1 MKPLVSIVIINYN
14 TKKYLESCIQS
25 LLDQTWPE
33 YEIIFLDNDS
43 SDGSFE
49 FVSEKYPRIT
59 AIKNSKNLGYA
70 SAGNQGIKLAKGK
83 YVMTINPDI
92 IFEKDYVDHCVRKME
107 EDKRIGAIGGKTYK
121 YNFDNNHKTPFID
134 TVGIF
139 CYRNRRFID
148 DGQGLEDKGQFDE
161 EKEVFGISGAC
172 PVYRKEA
179 LEEVKYKDEYFD
191 ENFFMY
197 KEDIDL
203 SWRLR
208 LAGWKCWYLPTAI
221 ANHGRGTGVL
231 KRFTHLEVAKNRSRL
246 NKNQKY
252 FSFRNQRLTQLKNEL
267 RGNFIK
273 DFFPILW
280 KEILIKGYVV
290 FREPYLLKACF
301 DIIGKIPSTLKKRA
315 DIMKKRKVDSKEM
328 ARWLSGKQSQYFL
341 HELAHPEEQ

>member
-25 LLDQTWPE
+25 LLEQTWPE

-49 FVSEKYPRIT
+49 FVSEKYPHVT
-59 AIKNSKNLGYA
+59 AIKNAKNLGYA

-92 IFEKDYVDHCVRKME
+92 IFEKDYVEHCVRKME
-107 EDKRIGAIGGKTYK
+107 EDKRIGAIGGKIYK
-121 YNFDNNHKTPFID
+121 YNYENNHKTSFID

-148 DGQGLEDKGQFDE
+148 DGQGLEDKGQFDD
-161 EKEVFGISGAC
+161 EKEVFGVSGAC

-208 LAGWKCWYLPTAI
+208 LAGWKCWYLPSAI

-231 KRFTHLEVAKNRSRL
+231 KRFTHMEVAKNRSRL

-267 RGNFIK
+267 AGNFIK

-280 KEILIKGYVV
+280 KEILIKGYVI
-290 FREPYLLKACF
+290 FREPYLIKAWF
-301 DIIGKIPSTLKKRA
+301 DLIGKVPSTLKKRA

-328 ARWLSGKQSQYFL
+328 DRWLSGKQSQYLL

>member
-14 TKKYLESCIQS
+14 TKKYLEPCIQS
-25 LLDQTWPE
+25 LLAQTWSE
-33 YEIIFLDNDS
+33 KEIIFLDNDS

-49 FVSEKYPRIT
+49 FVSEKYPRIK

-70 SAGNQGIKLAKGK
+70 SACNQGIKLAKGK

-92 IFEKDYVDHCVRKME
+92 IFEKDYVEHCVRKME
-107 EDKRIGAIGGKTYK
+107 ENKLIGAIGGKIYK
-121 YNFDNNHKTPFID
+121 YNYENNHKTSFID

-161 EKEVFGISGAC
+161 EKEVFGVSGAC
-172 PVYRKEA
+172 PVYRREA

-197 KEDIDL
+197 KEDIDI

-208 LAGWKCWYLPTAI
+208 LAGWKCWYLPSAI
-221 ANHGRGTGVL
+221 ANHGRGTGAL

-267 RGNFIK
+267 GGNFIK

-280 KEILIKGYVV
+280 KEILIIGYVI
-290 FREPYLLKACF
+290 FREPYLIKAWF
-301 DIIGKIPSTLKKRA
+301 DIFGKIPSTLKKRA

-328 ARWLSGKQSQYFL
+328 GRWLSGKQSQYLL
-341 HELAHPEEQ
+341 HELTHPEEQ

>member
-14 TKKYLESCIQS
+14 TKKYLETCIQS
-25 LLDQTWPE
+25 LLAQTWSE
-33 YEIIFLDNDS
+33 KEIIFLDNDS

-49 FVSEKYPRIT
+49 FVSGKYPRIT
-59 AIKNSKNLGYA
+59 AVKNSKNLGYA
-70 SAGNQGIKLAKGK
+70 TAGNQGIKLAKGK

-92 IFEKDYVDHCVRKME
+92 IFEQEYVEYCVQKME
-107 EDKRIGAIGGKTYK
+107 QDSRIGAIGGKIYK
-121 YNFDNNHKTPFID
+121 YNYENNHKTSFID

-161 EKEVFGISGAC
+161 EKEVFGVSGAC
-172 PVYRKEA
+172 PVYRRSA

-197 KEDIDL
+197 KEDIDI

-208 LAGWKCWYLPTAI
+208 LAGWKCWYLPSAI

-267 RGNFIK
+267 AGNFIK

-280 KEILIKGYVV
+280 KEILIRGYII
-290 FREPYLLKACF
+290 FREPYLIKACF
-301 DIIGKIPSTLKKRA
+301 DVIGKVPSTLKKRA
-315 DIMKKRKVDSKEM
+315 HIMKTRKVDSKEM
-328 ARWLSGKQSQYFL
+328 DKWLSGKQSQYLL